1 MYPKWGVTTIL
12 KSAVL
17 FQPKMCFPNM
27 GTGAEWVLI
36 HCHWKTHR
44 CYLDVYGSQDAVLYF
59 VMQSAPVA
67 KVAEMQ

>member
-1 MYPKWGVTTIL
+1 
-12 KSAVL
+12 
-17 FQPKMCFPNM
+17 MCCPNV
-27 GTGAEWVLI
+27 GTGEEWVLI